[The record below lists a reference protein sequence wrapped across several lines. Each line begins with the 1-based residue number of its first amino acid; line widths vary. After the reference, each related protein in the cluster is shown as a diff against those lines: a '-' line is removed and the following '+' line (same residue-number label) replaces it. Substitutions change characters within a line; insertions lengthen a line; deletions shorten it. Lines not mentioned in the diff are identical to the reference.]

1 MSALVICLGTIR
13 NILCEL
19 LNVIRLSFSGS
30 GFHVVWC
37 RKIEFLFEE
46 MKSEV
51 SIQTCSSVNAF
62 TLDPPIL
69 WWFKR
74 KYLVNTTKK
83 LGYAKRLS
91 NSLNGGGTK
100 GLNWFSVMLQRVN
113 FQINMLNK
121 ADSTVFCTWS
131 QLCLRKDWMLPPFR
145 VTPYCA
151 IQKFFTSLHQK
162 SAMPSR
168 HN

>member
-1 MSALVICLGTIR
+1 MISICPFWFRFPCSLMHKNRIPFWRNEIR
-13 NILCEL
+13 SPNP
-19 LNVIRLSFSGS
+19 
-30 GFHVVWC
+30 
-37 RKIEFLFEE
+37 
-46 MKSEV
+46 
-51 SIQTCSSVNAF
+51 SVFQFNTF

-83 LGYAKRLS
+83 LGYAKWLWKS
-91 NSLNGGGTK
+91 WNDGGTE

-121 ADSTVFCTWS
+121 AVSTVFCTWS